1 MKHRSPAVG
10 VIAAWAGLTI
20 TDEQHD
26 RLDRYAGWLR
36 TEAVG
41 AGGIGPGEPSRIWD
55 RHIADSLAFSEV
67 ARAGGPVI
75 DLGTGVGLPA
85 VPLAITHPDCYFVA
99 VDRSERRIDLLRRAT
114 SVIGVDN
121 LEARLAD
128 IDRVEETFLGLT
140 SRAVAGP
147 AETVRRAERLLR
159 RGGVAIMGVSRSGLV
174 PLDIES
180 DVLTIEVLALP
191 SDILEGTLTLLRMV
205 KHVDG

>member
-1 MKHRSPAVG
+1 

-36 TEAVG
+36 TEAVR

-55 RHIADSLAFSEV
+55 RHIAESLAFCEV
-67 ARAGGPVI
+67 ARSGGPVI

-85 VPLAITHPDCYFVA
+85 VPLAITHPDCHFVA

-114 SVIGVDN
+114 SMLGVDN
-121 LEARLAD
+121 LESRLAD
-128 IDRVEETFLGLT
+128 VDRVEETFLGLT
-140 SRAVAGP
+140 SRAVSGP
-147 AETVRRAERLLR
+147 ADTVRRAERLLR
-159 RGGVAIMGVSRSGLV
+159 LGGVAIMGLSRRAPVSI
-174 PLDIES
+174 DIES
-180 DVLTIEVLALP
+180 NVLTLDVVALP
-191 SDILEGTLTLLRMV
+191 SDLLAGTLTLLRMV